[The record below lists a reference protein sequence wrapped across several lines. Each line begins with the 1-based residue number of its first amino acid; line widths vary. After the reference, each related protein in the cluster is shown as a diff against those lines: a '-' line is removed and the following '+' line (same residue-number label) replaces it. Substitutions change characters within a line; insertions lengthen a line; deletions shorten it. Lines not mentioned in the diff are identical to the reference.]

1 VLTQK
6 TVIDFLNEV
15 ASKSP
20 APGGGST
27 AALAGSLAASLVS
40 MVCHLTIGKQG
51 YQDIDRQIK
60 KTLQES
66 EQIRKQLT
74 GLVDEDTKAFDSVIA
89 AFKMPKNTETEQ
101 KKRRQAIQEGYKRAA
116 TVPLATARYCDQLWE
131 HILFIAQRGNKNSIS
146 DAGVASLLA
155 YAGVLGAILNVKINL
170 ASIKD
175 RAYREQMTKE
185 IQEFEKRATAYQKK
199 MRDCIQL

>member
-1 VLTQK
+1 MLTQK
-6 TVIDFLNEV
+6 TVRDFLEEV

-27 AALAGSLAASLVS
+27 AALAGSLAASLTS
-40 MVCHLTIGKQG
+40 MVCHLTLGKQG
-51 YQDIDRQIK
+51 YQEVERQIK
-60 KTLQES
+60 MTLQES
-66 EQIRKQLT
+66 EQIRIQLMA
-74 GLVDEDTKAFDSVIA
+74 LIDEDTKAFDSVIE
-89 AFKMPKNTETEQ
+89 AFQMPKTTEKEQ
-101 KKRRQAIQEGYKRAA
+101 QKRRQAIQEGYKRAA

-155 YAGVLGAILNVKINL
+155 HAGVLGAILNVKINL

-175 RAYREQMTKE
+175 HAYNIQINKE
-185 IQEFEKRATAYQKK
+185 IQELEKRAVSYQKK
-199 MRDCIQL
+199 IGDCIQL

>member
-1 VLTQK
+1 MLTQK
-6 TVIDFLNEV
+6 KVTDFLDEV

-27 AALAGSLAASLVS
+27 AALAGSLAASLTS

-51 YQDIDRQIK
+51 YQDIERQMK

-66 EQIRKQLT
+66 EQIRQHLT
-74 GLVDEDTKAFDSVIA
+74 SLIDEDTQAFDSVIA
-89 AFKMPKNTETEQ
+89 AFQMPKTTEKEQ
-101 KKRRQAIQEGYKRAA
+101 QKRRQAIQEGYKKAA
-116 TVPLATARYCDQLWE
+116 TVPLATAHYCNQLWE

-155 YAGVLGAILNVKINL
+155 HAGVLGALLNVKINL

-175 RAYREQMTKE
+175 QAYKKQMNTE
-185 IQEFEKRATAYQKK
+185 IQELEKRATAYQKK
-199 MRDCIQL
+199 IMQCMKL